1 MAEYAGT
8 DGTLCYGFGETAMIA
23 KMQANHQISGAS
35 ASMKAI
41 IRERITLRPVGPD
54 EASEIL
60 EMMDT
65 PW

>member
-1 MAEYAGT
+1 
-8 DGTLCYGFGETAMIA
+8 MIA